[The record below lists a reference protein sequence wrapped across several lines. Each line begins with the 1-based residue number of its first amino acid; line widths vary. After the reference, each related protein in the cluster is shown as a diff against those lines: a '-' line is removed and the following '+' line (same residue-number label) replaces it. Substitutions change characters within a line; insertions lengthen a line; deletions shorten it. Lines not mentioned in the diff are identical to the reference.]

1 MRQLRSVNS
10 DLSHKRRAADRK
22 RRAQQ
27 AASETPESKSTIRGP
42 ESLSEEG
49 MKRLLRLEMKDFK
62 VREYVTSAGEMKRQV
77 MSTGEILGLT
87 VNYLKIFII
96 YKFIS
101 MYILP

>member
-1 MRQLRSVNS
+1 
-10 DLSHKRRAADRK
+10 
-22 RRAQQ
+22 
-27 AASETPESKSTIRGP
+27 
-42 ESLSEEG
+42 
-49 MKRLLRLEMKDFK
+49 MKDFK

-87 VNYLKIFII
+87 VNYLKIFI